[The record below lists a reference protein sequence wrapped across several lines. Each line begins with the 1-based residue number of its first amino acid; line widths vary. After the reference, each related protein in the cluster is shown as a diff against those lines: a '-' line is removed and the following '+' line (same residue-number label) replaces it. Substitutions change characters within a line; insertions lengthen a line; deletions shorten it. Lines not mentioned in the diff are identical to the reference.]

1 MTLALNPNNRL
12 FELARQG
19 QRQPCALVA
28 VAVAFL
34 TLVVAIVTGQMLGR
48 FAIGFIFPTAGSVV
62 NPLSDGAR
70 DLLTFTTG
78 FLPIYLCLWAW
89 VRLWSKRS
97 FTTLGFEARYPVARA
112 VGGATVAVVM
122 MSAVAVGLALLP
134 DTALAPGQLRFVGL
148 AALGGGLLT
157 LLGTA
162 VQSSG
167 EELLFRGWLL
177 PTIGAR
183 YGPWIGVAVSSLLF
197 GLAHGLNP
205 NATALGLLNLSLFA
219 IFLALY
225 ALAEGGLWGACAWHT
240 LWNWTDSVVFGL
252 PDSGGPIRPALL
264 VSVTPSGRDIFAG
277 GRFGPDGSLI
287 ETAVLLIGIGVIVC
301 RSRAPHKPNGEVS
314 VPSPGES

>member
-1 MTLALNPNNRL
+1 MRPALNPNNRL

-19 QRQPCALVA
+19 RQSSALVA
-28 VAVAFL
+28 IGVTFL
-34 TLVVAIVTGQMLGR
+34 TLVVAIVGGQMLAR
-48 FAIGFIFPTAGSVV
+48 FAIEFVLPSAGSVV
-62 NPLSDGAR
+62 NPLIDGAR

-78 FLPIYLCLWAW
+78 FVPVYLCLWAW

-97 FTTLGFEARYPVARA
+97 FTTLGFEPRHPFARA

-134 DTALAPGQLRFVGL
+134 DTALAPGQLRAVGL

-157 LLGTA
+157 LLGTV

-167 EELLFRGWLL
+167 EEVLFRGWLL

-197 GLAHGLNP
+197 GLAHALNP
-205 NATALGLLNLSLFA
+205 NATALGLLNLSLFGT
-219 IFLALY
+219 FLALY

-240 LWNWTDSVVFGL
+240 LWNWTDNVLFGL
-252 PDSGGPIRPALL
+252 RDSGGPLRPALL
-264 VSVTPSGRDIFAG
+264 VSITPTGRDILTG
-277 GRFGPDGSLI
+277 GTFGPDGSVI
-287 ETAVLLIGIGVIVC
+287 ETAVLLIGISVIVW
-301 RSRAPHKPNGEVS
+301 RIRAPHKQNGEVG
-314 VPSPGES
+314 VPSR